1 MVLVPIP
8 TSEKLRFL
16 LRFWFLWTVFGMA
29 AYTLSDGIL
38 FSAMI
43 FGGKSSRHVNFLMGT
58 ELGGRA

>member
-1 MVLVPIP
+1 
-8 TSEKLRFL
+8 
-16 LRFWFLWTVFGMA
+16 MA

-58 ELGGRA
+58 ELEG